1 MSADFDP
8 DGRLP
13 RQERRSLGA
22 RYLRAYVADDTELM
36 ADLRAAATDTELLD
50 GVAATAKLI
59 ARTLARIERIDV
71 DNLLSDVHLAALM
84 ALLSIQGD
92 PTDSP

>member
-1 MSADFDP
+1 MTADFDS

-22 RYLRAYVADDTELM
+22 QYLRAYVADDTELM
-36 ADLRAAATDTELLD
+36 ADLRAAASDTELLD
-50 GVAATAKLI
+50 GVAATARLI

-84 ALLSIQGD
+84 TLLTVQGD
-92 PTDSP
+92 PTD